1 MTTLSMRKEFTH
13 EDASLVTIGIPVYKR
28 LQFLPQ
34 AVQYG
39 VAQDYENVELIVS
52 DNGVNGSAI
61 PELVGQ

>member
-1 MTTLSMRKEFTH
+1 M
-13 EDASLVTIGIPVYKR
+13 IGIHVYKR

-34 AVQYG
+34 AVQSG
-39 VAQDYENVELIVS
+39 AAQDYENVELIVS